1 MILNG
6 TTSFFELTSGK
17 NFAKLNFAD
26 SISAKICLIISAWV
40 GCGSDLGL
48 SRDAIIGE
56 LWLVDSKR
64 SRLLDLGFGRIW
76 EFNDSA
82 WDVSGCDNWK
92 CSVFAFG
99 EHVRSFV
106 TCSLTVG
113 LSRSISPLNLS
124 GVFLVLKYSIHSS
137 RVKLSCSRTS
147 NESCFFIA
155 LRLWPVIWSI
165 RSGLTLFGRSRWVL
179 LRGAGRGAELKV
191 NQRSKKVISGQTW
204 NQGEVKY
211 DRGEIRVENLN
222 MRWYLGD
229 G

>member
-1 MILNG
+1 MILG
-6 TTSFFELTSGK
+6 FDDVVFELTSGK

-26 SISAKICLIISAWV
+26 SISAKICLIISAWLI

-48 SRDAIIGE
+48 SRDAEWLIIDG

-92 CSVFAFG
+92 CSVFAIIG
-99 EHVRSFV
+99 EHVRV

-165 RSGLTLFGRSRWVL
+165 RSGFTLFGRSLWVL
-179 LRGAGRGAELKV
+179 LRGAGRGAE
-191 NQRSKKVISGQTW
+191 
-204 NQGEVKY
+204 
-211 DRGEIRVENLN
+211 
-222 MRWYLGD
+222 
-229 G
+229 